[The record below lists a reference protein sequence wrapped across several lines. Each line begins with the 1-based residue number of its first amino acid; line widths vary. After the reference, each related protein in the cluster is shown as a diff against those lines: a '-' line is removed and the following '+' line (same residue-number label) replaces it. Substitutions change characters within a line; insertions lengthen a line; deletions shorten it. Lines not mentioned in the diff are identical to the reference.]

1 MLDSKLFDFG
11 QYPYWIKG
19 KKIEK
24 FYIEREDQLRYFV
37 LKLKTNGAEYTLN
50 YFENYEEAED
60 CLLHLCKF
68 YKTSIIK

>member
-11 QYPYWIKG
+11 QYPYWTKG
-19 KKIEK
+19 NKIEK
-24 FYIEREDQLRYFV
+24 FYIEKENQLHCFV
-37 LKLKTNGAEYTLN
+37 LKLKANGVEYALN

-68 YKTSIIK
+68 YKNSIIK